1 MSSLLR
7 CQGRLSILKQKW
19 RSFWSPNLKGSLG
32 REDNTVGREA
42 HVPKWGMRWCGTLVT
57 SEATA
62 QTSTFTSPRTNGHK
76 SFVISNYR
84 HQLCFFRYWYTWI
97 YKLLSPNNHTEN
109 KWFQL
114 EFGVCKALG
123 LEFTYPL
130 RGGGGR
136 GGEVYLLGPFKK
148 WEQFENALQALRA
161 QSILISSLTKQAN
174 NHLFLISWGV
184 THFLCFNSWT
194 LQMTTAPSK
203 SSQSQWVMRAP
214 S

>member
-7 CQGRLSILKQKW
+7 CEGRLSILKQKW
-19 RSFWSPNLKGSLG
+19 RSFWSPHLKGSLG

-42 HVPKWGMRWCGTLVT
+42 HVPKSGMRCCGTLVT

-62 QTSTFTSPRTNGHK
+62 QTSTFTSPQTNGYK
-76 SFVISNYR
+76 SFAISNYW
-84 HQLCFFRYWYTWI
+84 HQLCFFRYWYTRI

-130 RGGGGR
+130 RVGA
-136 GGEVYLLGPFKK
+136 GE
-148 WEQFENALQALRA
+148 
-161 QSILISSLTKQAN
+161 S
-174 NHLFLISWGV
+174 ISWG
-184 THFLCFNSWT
+184 L
-194 LQMTTAPSK
+194 SK
-203 SSQSQWVMRAP
+203 SENNLKMLCKH
-214 S
+214 